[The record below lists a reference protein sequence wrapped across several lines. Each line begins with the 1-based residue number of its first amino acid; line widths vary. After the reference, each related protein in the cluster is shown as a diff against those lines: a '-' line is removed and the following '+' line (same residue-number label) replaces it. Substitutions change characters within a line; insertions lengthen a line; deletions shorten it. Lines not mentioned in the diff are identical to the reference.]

1 MPLLGLNT
9 TLLAENAINLMTGFE
24 FDGLDIIAAM
34 ATDDDVAALQ
44 TLLSYL
50 QARFLGLMDEHSRS
64 YGLSLVVP
72 CQSDSI
78 SYSQDI
84 INLVNSVGEL
94 NLLTFDSNM
103 SAESEVAARQISVS
117 SNETSDNVNYSV
129 DACVNVWETRGISRH
144 NINVGLAQEDEESI
158 FEEVEYGFTKGLNG
172 FFIW

>member
-1 MPLLGLNT
+1 M

-34 ATDDDVAALQ
+34 STDDDVAALQ

-50 QARFLGLMDEHSRS
+50 QSKLLGLMDDSRS

-94 NLLTFDSNM
+94 NLLTFDSSM
-103 SAESEVAARQISVS
+103 FAEGEVAAQQISVS

-129 DACVNVWETRGISRH
+129 DACVNVWEARGISRH
-144 NINVGLAQEDEESI
+144 NINVGLAQEAEESI
-158 FEEVEYGFTKGLNG
+158 FEEVEYGFTNGLNG